1 MSAGD
6 LDVLGFSL
14 PRPLAGA
21 VVHGPCRRVNV
32 AEVKFPLPAGGFL
45 LAIHAQDA
53 WRAADLEAVTALWPL
68 CPADE
73 KRHGRGLVGVGLVRG
88 VEWIPANGPA
98 AEDPWALGPWA
109 IELQDVVSFK
119 APAAMLGYPGLFK
132 IPDALASKIAAAW
145 VARPLENGRRH
156 LAAFPC
162 PSCGTGVLVT
172 GQGIE
177 ATPDLPGLDVEWDLG
192 DAVGICAGCRVRVR
206 HRGDFVELAGEL
218 NAAEWRGLDALER
231 WAVAVHGPMPTAAP
245 PSDPSAPAPSGP
257 PATPP

>member
-53 WRAADLEAVTALWPL
+53 WRAADLEAVTALWPV

-73 KRHGRGLVGVGLVRG
+73 KRHARGLVGVGLVRG

-145 VARPLENGRRH
+145 TARPLENGRRH

-162 PSCGTGVLVT
+162 PLCREERLFTGEGVVEKD
-172 GQGIE
+172 GR
-177 ATPDLPGLDVEWDLG
+177 AGLDVVWDLG
-192 DAVGICAGCRVRVR
+192 DTVGLCAQCGARVR
-206 HRGDFVELAGEL
+206 HRGDFVEHATEL

-231 WAVAVHGPMPTAAP
+231 WAGARLQPEVDAP
-245 PSDPSAPAPSGP
+245 PPSAPSGP